1 MSDAPTSGIIFDE
14 HGPAAPGSGGAAA
27 APLTAG
33 EIFDI
38 AWAVASSAW
47 IDRCVRNSPIA
58 QSAAA
63 WNHLGSVLPQLKTML
78 EAELMKR

>member
-1 MSDAPTSGIIFDE
+1 MSDAPTTGFIADE
-14 HGPAAPGSGGAAA
+14 HGPAAPGAPAV
-27 APLTAG
+27 PLTAG
-33 EIFDI
+33 EAFDI

-78 EAELMKR
+78 EAELTKR